1 MLSWML
7 EHCLGLLIWIDEKKP
22 ASTPDDSW
30 WLMTAEVRPLFEL
43 VNVTLVILQSPDI
56 ILSHQTSKI
65 ENLVGHLADTMNME
79 LLGIND
85 AFEAMQAS
93 EFIVADQWWVKIEDV
108 SRHLRSQGSWARD
121 MFLGLDAVDQT
132 LILKEIAHF
141 GLKLVQGTL
150 AIQAERNSNN
160 EAALDLVPPVMSFKL
175 VEMALCDFIDSVLDP
190 YGSQLAKFW
199 PDEKIDL
206 IERHQ
211 QELFNAYKRKPDS
224 KLLIDKR
231 DHTTLFNMG
240 WDDLKGCFEHLRL
253 FCSGLANAF
262 ANTTKVELDFNI
274 LKWEKGGF

>member
-7 EHCLGLLIWIDEKKP
+7 EHRLGLLIWIDEKKP
-22 ASTPDDSW
+22 TSALDDSW
-30 WLMTAEVRPLFEL
+30 WLMTVKVWPLLEL

-56 ILSHQTSKI
+56 ILSQQTSKI

-79 LLGIND
+79 LVGIND

-93 EFIVADQWWVKIEDV
+93 KFIVVGQWWVKIEDV
-108 SRHLRSQGSWARD
+108 SRHLRSQGSWAHN

-141 GLKLVQGTL
+141 GLKLVQGIL
-150 AIQAERNSNN
+150 SIQAKRDSNN
-160 EAALDLVPPVMSFKL
+160 EATLDLAPPVMSFKL
-175 VEMALCDFIDSVLDP
+175 VEMALCDFINSVLDP

-224 KLLIDKR
+224 KLLIDKQ
-231 DHTTLFNMG
+231 DHTMFFNTG
-240 WDDLKGCFEHLRL
+240 WDDLKGRFEHLRM
-253 FCSGLANAF
+253 FCGGLANAF
-262 ANTTKVELDFNI
+262 ANTTSVELDFSI
-274 LKWEKGGF
+274 LKWEKDDF